1 MVNIL
6 LLLELVMFVLYKFI
20 EMIVMVR
27 IVVNELMKSEK
38 IMSLIRN

>member
-1 MVNIL
+1 MVDIL
-6 LLLELVMFVLYKFI
+6 LLLEFVMFVLYKFI